1 MKNNNFLIYV
11 AMTVLVL
18 AGCAKNDLNTATD
31 DTFNEVG
38 LPVDDGSSS
47 GVSGKTVQLVQDTNL
62 RYLKSSILEAA
73 AALPNGSKLSYSENY
88 ETVHYDYR
96 KSDGGLERSS
106 TGFIKGV
113 KLVSVPTAYQAKFPA
128 SKIKELNAT
137 VGGLYISASVAG
149 AAPIVVGERYPVVI
163 PSAALDGFKA
173 YYNEN
178 GKPKFTYTKS
188 VTTRFGARLNMG
200 VKMTDL
206 SASNQTKWAKI
217 YNELKKAVDRT
228 VQTPKSYLIMDKAKA
243 VQASIDFE
251 NTGVIS
257 KIGAWSIAV
266 LGTAVRHDFAN
277 VPCAETQSEILRQ
290 AYERAGY
297 KVTDDFN
304 SSKGNPL
311 IWNKTASVKGFSQ
324 SLYTAGWVPWD
335 ASKYKAPV
343 GAFMMHGSG
352 LSPGHTYISGG
363 NDGQIIVD
371 NGSPQGR
378 DLRKTTE
385 RTVGIQYLTGVFFLP
400 PGINPQ
406 AW

>member
-1 MKNNNFLIYV
+1 M
-11 AMTVLVL
+11 
-18 AGCAKNDLNTATD
+18 
-31 DTFNEVG
+31 
-38 LPVDDGSSS
+38 
-47 GVSGKTVQLVQDTNL
+47 
-62 RYLKSSILEAA
+62 
-73 AALPNGSKLSYSENY
+73 
-88 ETVHYDYR
+88 
-96 KSDGGLERSS
+96 
-106 TGFIKGV
+106 
-113 KLVSVPTAYQAKFPA
+113 
-128 SKIKELNAT
+128 
-137 VGGLYISASVAG
+137 
-149 AAPIVVGERYPVVI
+149 
-163 PSAALDGFKA
+163 
-173 YYNEN
+173 
-178 GKPKFTYTKS
+178 
-188 VTTRFGARLNMG
+188 TTRFGARLNMG

-266 LGTAVRHDFAN
+266 LATAVRHDFAN